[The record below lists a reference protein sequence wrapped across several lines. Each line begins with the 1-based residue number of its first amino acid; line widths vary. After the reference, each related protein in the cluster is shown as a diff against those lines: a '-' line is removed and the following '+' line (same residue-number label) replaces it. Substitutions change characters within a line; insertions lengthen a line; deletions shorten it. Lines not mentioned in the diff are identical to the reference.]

1 MGKKTSPIIMGEP
14 DDLKTVADWRGTL
27 VGMLESKVTSA
38 GVSKMNLFTS
48 ADLAALILVSF
59 EA

>member
-1 MGKKTSPIIMGEP
+1 MGEP
-14 DDLKTVADWRGTL
+14 DDLKIVADWRGTL
-27 VGMLESKVTSA
+27 VGMLESKVASA
-38 GVSKMNLFTS
+38 GASKMNLFTS

>member
-14 DDLKTVADWRGTL
+14 DDLKIVADWRGTL
-27 VGMLESKVTSA
+27 VGMLESKVASA
-38 GVSKMNLFTS
+38 GASKMNLFTS